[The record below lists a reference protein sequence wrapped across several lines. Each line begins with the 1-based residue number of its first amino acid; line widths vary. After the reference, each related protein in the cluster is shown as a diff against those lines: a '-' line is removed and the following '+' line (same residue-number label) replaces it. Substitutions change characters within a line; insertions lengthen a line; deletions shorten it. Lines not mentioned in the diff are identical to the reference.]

1 MFPCPSIMSSHLL
14 ILVLP
19 KNVRTR
25 QESWFSGILC
35 LAHGGPWWPSLQLGP
50 TYSLRCFSKYSQT
63 FSFTFSSARCEVGQQ
78 MPYLTLTSGW
88 IKIGQTMMGQLFC
101 GLCALCGLFLLNI
114 PSYIIVSRCFI
125 LTWLFYSE
133 QFCSDLQ
140 EQVVEKW
147 DRYKVSFTTIFSSD
161 HCDCDRKRV
170 AKQGRR
176 KKKADILFNL
186 AMSGGMSGVTNTIA
200 IIVTL
205 NQPINL

>member
-63 FSFTFSSARCEVGQQ
+63 FSFTFSSAPCEVGQQ

-88 IKIGQTMMGQLFC
+88 SQNWSDYDGPAVLRAVRPLRALPAQHPLLYHRQQVLHSHLASLFWTVLQWLTRTSC
-101 GLCALCGLFLLNI
+101 GEMRSQQSEFHHNFLFRSLWLWQKACG
-114 PSYIIVSRCFI
+114 
-125 LTWLFYSE
+125 
-133 QFCSDLQ
+133 
-140 EQVVEKW
+140 
-147 DRYKVSFTTIFSSD
+147 
-161 HCDCDRKRV
+161 
-170 AKQGRR
+170 
-176 KKKADILFNL
+176 KA
-186 AMSGGMSGVTNTIA
+186 GET
-200 IIVTL
+200 
-205 NQPINL
+205 

>member
-1 MFPCPSIMSSHLL
+1 MTLTSVGSHLQPEVFQQIFPNFL
-14 ILVLP
+14 FHIFKCTL
-19 KNVRTR
+19 
-25 QESWFSGILC
+25 WSG
-35 LAHGGPWWPSLQLGP
+35 
-50 TYSLRCFSKYSQT
+50 
-63 FSFTFSSARCEVGQQ
+63 
-78 MPYLTLTSGW
+78 PYLTHTSGW
-88 IKIGQTMMGQLFC
+88 IKTGQTMMGQLFC

-205 NQPINL
+205 NQSINL